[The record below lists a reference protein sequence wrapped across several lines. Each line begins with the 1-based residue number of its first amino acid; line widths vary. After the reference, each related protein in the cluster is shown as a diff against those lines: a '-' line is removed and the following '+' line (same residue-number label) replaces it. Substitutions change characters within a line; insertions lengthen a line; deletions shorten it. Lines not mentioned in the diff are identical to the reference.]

1 MKTILLAAMLCLCGM
16 ANATNYYFSTVSGD
30 DSRTS
35 AQAQN
40 PNTPWKTITKL
51 NAVFSTL
58 VAGDS
63 ILFKRGEIFYGSI
76 TIGKSGTA
84 ANPIKFGAF
93 GTGAKP
99 VISGFVTVS
108 GWTNIA
114 ANIWESNSTVS
125 TLASC
130 NVISINGAN
139 AAMGRLPK
147 TGYWTIGGTNGNS
160 ITDATNLNAGTIN
173 WTGAQVVLR
182 KYRWIMDKYT
192 ITSASGN
199 TINFSNGGDAIQTGW
214 GYFIQNDVRTLNS
227 SE

>member
-63 ILFKRGEIFYGSI
+63 ILFKSGEIFYGSI

-84 ANPIKFGAF
+84 GNPIKFGAF
-93 GTGAKP
+93 GTRCKAR
-99 VISGFVTVS
+99 VISGFVSVS

-114 ANIWESNSTVS
+114 ANIWESNSAAVS
-125 TLASC
+125 TLSFMQC
-130 NVISINGAN
+130 HF
-139 AAMGRLPK
+139 
-147 TGYWTIGGTNGNS
+147 Y
-160 ITDATNLNAGTIN
+160 
-173 WTGAQVVLR
+173 
-182 KYRWIMDKYT
+182 
-192 ITSASGN
+192 
-199 TINFSNGGDAIQTGW
+199 
-214 GYFIQNDVRTLNS
+214 
-227 SE
+227 